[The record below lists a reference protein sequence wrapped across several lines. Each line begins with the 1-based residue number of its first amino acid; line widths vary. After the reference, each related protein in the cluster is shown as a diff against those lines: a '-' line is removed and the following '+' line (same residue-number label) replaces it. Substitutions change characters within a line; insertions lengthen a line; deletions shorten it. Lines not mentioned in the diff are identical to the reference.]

1 MNKICLGCG
10 KILQNT
16 NEKELGYTTCLKN
29 KYCRRCFRLKYYGEK
44 KEEKVDELEILKRV
58 NKGTGIVFFLIDFL
72 NINKETIALFKKI
85 KLKKV
90 LVISKSDILRKE
102 MKFSKIILWLQKVY
116 KIEESILFIN
126 NKNNLASN
134 NIFKIMNEENIK
146 VAYIMGITNAGKSTL
161 MNKIL
166 KKYEIKKEILASN
179 KPNTTLDFI
188 KIKIADYIIYDTPGF
203 SYPNENLNIISKELK
218 PITYQIKPNTTLN
231 IDDIYKLYFK
241 NSNNITLYTTS
252 VNITREYQKIE
263 ASSTLHINAN
273 EDIVLPGIGYI
284 NVKKS
289 STILSNIDNLETRL
303 DLSGVEYE

>member
-134 NIFKIMNEENIK
+134 NIFKIMDEENIK

-203 SYPNENLNIISKELK
+203 SYPNENLNIISK
-218 PITYQIKPNTTLN
+218 
-231 IDDIYKLYFK
+231 
-241 NSNNITLYTTS
+241 
-252 VNITREYQKIE
+252 
-263 ASSTLHINAN
+263 
-273 EDIVLPGIGYI
+273 
-284 NVKKS
+284 
-289 STILSNIDNLETRL
+289 
-303 DLSGVEYE
+303 